1 MITTEEV
8 SAVVRNQTGCTPAVK
23 AIKVEQ
29 YLYVSVVDPDTN
41 EANDLLFSASQMEVA
56 KERAVKR
63 HSILP
68 LISPIAPWKA
78 WILRLLGFHFI

>member
-1 MITTEEV
+1 MITPEEAT
-8 SAVVRNQTGCTPAVK
+8 AVIHRENGAVPTVKAVK
-23 AIKVEQ
+23 VQ
-29 YLYVSVVDPDTN
+29 NYYYLCVLDPETN
-41 EANDLLFSASQMEVA
+41 EASELLFSATQIEVA
-56 KERAVKR
+56 KERAVRR

>member
-1 MITTEEV
+1 MITPEDMTTV
-8 SAVVRNQTGCTPAVK
+8 IRRANGTVPTVK

-29 YLYVSVVDPDTN
+29 YYYLCVLDPETN
-41 EANDLLFSASQMEVA
+41 EASELLFSANQIEVA
-56 KERAVKR
+56 KERAVNR